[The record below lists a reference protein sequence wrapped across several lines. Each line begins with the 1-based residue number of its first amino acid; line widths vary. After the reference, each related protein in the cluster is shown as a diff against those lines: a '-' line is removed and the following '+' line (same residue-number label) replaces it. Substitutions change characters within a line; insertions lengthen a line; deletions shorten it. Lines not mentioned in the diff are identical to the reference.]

1 MQAFIDKEI
10 IPQDSLEL
18 EETSGHGLEDE
29 HKVHSAVSRVPFF
42 LIHAV
47 CLAAFF
53 LPFHWYW
60 VALAVGM
67 YYLRMFGVTAGY
79 HRYFS
84 HRSYKLHRVSQFL
97 MACLAES
104 SAQKGV
110 LWWASHHRVHH
121 ATSDT
126 PEDIHSPMQKGFW
139 WSHVG
144 WVLSGK
150 YDEYD
155 ENLIR
160 DFAKFPELRWIS
172 EHFLVPPV
180 TLGVASFVGGFLFG
194 GWIGAWSALV
204 WGFFISTVACW
215 HGTYTINSLS
225 HVWGGRRFE
234 TSDDSR
240 NNFVLALITMGEG
253 WHNNHHHR
261 MYATRQGLRWYEI
274 DMTYYLLRMMSW
286 VGLAWDLREPRE
298 EQKLERKPL
307 EPNCGHRLRNFWH
320 GGGLPAEQTC
330 RRSPRSLALRK
341 R

>member
-1 MQAFIDKEI
+1 MQALIEQEV
-10 IPQDSLEL
+10 IPHDSLEP
-18 EETSGHGLEDE
+18 EEKHAPQGEKKVRNAVTSG
-29 HKVHSAVSRVPFF
+29 PFWA
-42 LIHAV
+42 IHAA

-60 VALAVGM
+60 VGLAVAF
-67 YYLRMFGVTAGY
+67 YYIRMFGVTAGY

-84 HRSYKLHRVSQFL
+84 HRSYKLHRVTQFL
-97 MACLAES
+97 MAFLAES

-126 PEDIHSPMQKGFW
+126 PADIHSPIQKGFW
-139 WSHVG
+139 WAHVG
-144 WVLSGK
+144 WVLSGQ

-155 ENLIR
+155 EALIR

-180 TLGVASFVGGFLFG
+180 TLGVAMFVGGFLYG
-194 GWIGAWSALV
+194 GWIAAWSALV

-225 HVWGGRRFE
+225 HVWGGRRFP
-234 TSDDSR
+234 TTDDSR

-253 WHNNHHHR
+253 WHNNHHYR
-261 MYATRQGLRWYEI
+261 MYTTRQGLRWWEI
-274 DMTYYLLRMMSW
+274 DMTYYLLKLMSW

-298 EQKLERKPL
+298 EHE
-307 EPNCGHRLRNFWH
+307 
-320 GGGLPAEQTC
+320 A
-330 RRSPRSLALRK
+330 A
-341 R
+341 